1 MAKPVHEIR
10 VRDLKASVWVN
21 AAKDRT
27 WFSVSI
33 TRRYE
38 EHGQWRESHSFNHG
52 DLPIVAKLAEMA
64 FAWVCTEAEA
74 AVRRNP

>member
-10 VRDLKASVWVN
+10 VRDLRACVWAN

-38 EHGQWRESHSFNHG
+38 EQGQWRESHTFHAH
-52 DLPIVAKLAEMA
+52 DLPIVAKLADMA
-64 FAWVCTEAEA
+64 FAWACMEAEPS
-74 AVRRNP
+74 VRRNP